1 MQILAF
7 VIVFSAKNVIY
18 LQKNISENAFVILK
32 KSSEKTLALFK
43 KIMYNV

>member
-1 MQILAF
+1 MQIIAL

-18 LQKNISENAFVILK
+18 LKNISKNAFAILK
-32 KSSEKTLALFK
+32 KSSKKTLALFK